1 MEGLSGQR
9 CSECAAPLPADARFC
24 PQCGQAVA
32 EMPAE
37 ERKLVPVLFADV
49 TGLTA
54 LGERLDSERWRTI
67 LQRYFAEMAATIEA
81 WGGTIEKFVG
91 EAIMA
96 VFGVPLVREDDAER
110 ALRAAFEM
118 LDHLPQLNEGFQ
130 ARR

>member
-1 MEGLSGQR
+1 
-9 CSECAAPLPADARFC
+9 
-24 PQCGQAVA
+24 
-32 EMPAE
+32 MPAE